1 MNKDKKGEKDPLLL
15 SLERQE
21 QILQME
27 LLDVLTDLS
36 TPDNSDAEGEEID
49 ERVLP
54 TVRQALLEVKACP
67 TRWTQYAQLYQC
79 PTYKAK
85 AEKKVR
91 KMKNM
96 VKRCTLSEVMLNQRF
111 TTALQLIEEVYPDD
125 GGRAGINS
133 LVACH
138 HVINPEN

>member
-54 TVRQALLEVKACP
+54 TVRQALLEVKTCP

-79 PTYKAK
+79 QTYKAK

-91 KMKNM
+91 KMK
-96 VKRCTLSEVMLNQRF
+96 K
-111 TTALQLIEEVYPDD
+111 ALQLIEEVYPDD